1 MDEPLN
7 TRTRPER
14 EGQDG
19 AGDSG
24 MDRAMALMAAERRL
38 ERARGEL
45 RGTMERLGA
54 LRRAALTGAHDA
66 DALDVAVLACR
77 KAEAKVQAAR
87 QGLER
92 QRTLAFGEPDAAST
106 QTMSEAS
113 PAAPDEPEASPE
125 PIVVTP
131 RLLFARW
138 LVQTGRLSEEL
149 AA

>member
-1 MDEPLN
+1 
-7 TRTRPER
+7 
-14 EGQDG
+14 
-19 AGDSG
+19 
-24 MDRAMALMAAERRL
+24 
-38 ERARGEL
+38 
-45 RGTMERLGA
+45 MERLGA

>member
-7 TRTRPER
+7 TRIHPER

-19 AGDSG
+19 SGDSG
-24 MDRAMALMAAERRL
+24 MDRGMALMAAERRL

-54 LRRAALTGAHDA
+54 LRRAALTGEHDA

-92 QRTLAFGEPDAAST
+92 KRALAFGEPVASARRSTSAVSSRAA
-106 QTMSEAS
+106 EA
-113 PAAPDEPEASPE
+113 PEAPPE
-125 PIVVTP
+125 PIEVTP

-138 LVQTGRLSEEL
+138 LVQTGRLSEQL